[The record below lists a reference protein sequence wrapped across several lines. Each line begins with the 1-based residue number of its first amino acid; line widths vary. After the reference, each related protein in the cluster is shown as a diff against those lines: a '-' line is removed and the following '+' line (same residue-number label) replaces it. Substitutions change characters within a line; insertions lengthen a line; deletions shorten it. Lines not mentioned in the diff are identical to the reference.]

1 MSILE
6 WCERIQ
12 NTQLSR
18 TISESTWGYPI
29 VGALHV
35 LVIAL
40 IGGALSIPHIRAL
53 GIALRGQHV
62 ADLAIEVRWIRRVG
76 LSLIVVTGLLLFASG
91 AVRYYQSTSFRIKMA
106 LLAFIVVNSIAAS
119 RKPDRKLHPAIS
131 LALWAA
137 VIFAARGIA
146 FF

>member
-1 MSILE
+1 MSIPEL
-6 WCERIQ
+6 CERIQ
-12 NTQLSR
+12 DAWVSR
-18 TISESTWGYPI
+18 TISGSTWGYPI

-40 IGGALSIPHIRAL
+40 AGGALLVPH
-53 GIALRGQHV
+53 LRV
-62 ADLAIEVRWIRRVG
+62 LPDLIIEVRWVRRIG
-76 LSLIVVTGLLLFASG
+76 VTLAVITGMLLFASG
-91 AVRYYQSTSFRIKMA
+91 AVRYYESTSFRIKMA
-106 LLAFIVVNSIAAS
+106 LLALLVLNSIAAS
-119 RKPDRKLHPAIS
+119 RQPRSKLHSAIS